1 MVYLPL
7 WKIWVRQL
15 GWWNSQYM
23 ESHKIHVP
31 NHQSELHLCLRCFEP
46 KHEDLPWFTWR
57 DIDWKHRLSAGHELD
72 TKFRSNGWGW
82 VVENP
87 SLFVTRKGNH
97 MWMDFLAVNLHFIIF
112 YRGFSIAAVFVT
124 ICLSWFSGDN
134 PISTQKL
141 PWPNQPG
148 ITQRS
153 QPSVLV

>member
-23 ESHKIHVP
+23 ESHKICSKPPIRITSVFKMFWAKTWGFTIIYMERHRFETPTLCGTMNQTP
-31 NHQSELHLCLRCFEP
+31 NSDPMDGGELLKIRVYTSDPEGQSYVDGL
-46 KHEDLPWFTWR
+46 T
-57 DIDWKHRLSAGHELD
+57 SA
-72 TKFRSNGWGW
+72 K
-82 VVENP
+82 P
-87 SLFVTRKGNH
+87 S
-97 MWMDFLAVNLHFIIF
+97 F